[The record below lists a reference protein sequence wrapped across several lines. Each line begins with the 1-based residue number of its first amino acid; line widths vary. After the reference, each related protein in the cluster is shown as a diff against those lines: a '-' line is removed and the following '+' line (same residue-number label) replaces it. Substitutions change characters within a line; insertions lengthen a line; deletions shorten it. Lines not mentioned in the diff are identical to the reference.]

1 MPIFASTAGLRSFS
15 LQSCGSMRLMFS
27 NRLNPSDRPWPLC
40 RALHNG
46 HEQKRAPTAPV
57 RTHAADI
64 RSIMRPGRDS

>member
-1 MPIFASTAGLRSFS
+1 MPIFASTPGLRSFS

-27 NRLNPSDRPWPLC
+27 NRLNLSDRSWPLC

-46 HEQKRAPTAPV
+46 QQKRAPTARV

-64 RSIMRPGRDS
+64 RLLMRPGRDS